1 VKAAK
6 EMYDKYSEV
15 NESGP
20 HPWAK
25 WRSIV
30 MAHKQPRKMFVQAN
44 TFVDGMS
51 CKKRFAQVFIAK

>member
-15 NESGP
+15 NEGGP

-44 TFVDGMS
+44 TFVDGTS
-51 CKKRFAQVFIAK
+51 RSELRKKY